1 MEERIWQKHYDPQ
14 VPISFTYPKIPLKE
28 LFRRNVMDYPDKPY
42 VIINDI
48 QLSYSTVNMMV
59 NGLTNYLLSIGLK
72 KVIG

>member
-1 MEERIWQKHYDPQ
+1 
-14 VPISFTYPKIPLKE
+14 

-59 NGLTNYLLSIGLK
+59 NGLANYLLSIGLK

>member
-1 MEERIWQKHYDPQ
+1 MEERVWQKHYDPQ

-48 QLSYSTVNMMV
+48 QLSYGTVNMMA
-59 NGLTNYLLSIGLK
+59 GLYPICRTHSS
-72 KVIG
+72 